1 MKLIDIATRRR
12 VTILMFTVAVL
23 LFGLVSLSRLPVNLL
38 PDLSYPT
45 LTVRTEYPGA
55 APAEIENLLTR
66 PIEEAVGVV
75 RGVRLVRSVS
85 RAGQSDVTLE
95 FAWGTPMDYAAL
107 DVREKLEV
115 LQLPLDA
122 ERPVLLRFDPST
134 EPVLRLALRRRDA
147 ERAEDGAAARAA
159 ESAGAARPQAQ
170 SQAQP
175 RPPLPVLPPA
185 SAGLGDEELKILRR
199 YSDDQLKKELETIG
213 GVAAV
218 KISGGLEDEIQVL
231 VDQYRLAQLRLG
243 SDEIARRLRAE
254 NVNLSGGRLEEG
266 TQQFLVRTVNEF
278 ASVEQIANAIIATR
292 ESRPIYLK
300 DIADV
305 RQGARE
311 REAITRVD
319 GREAVELAVY
329 REGDANI
336 VAVAR
341 DVERRLGR
349 IRDMLPADLE
359 LVKTYDQSVFI
370 RNAINEVIGAAA
382 IGGLLATL
390 VLYLFLRSAWTTA
403 IIAISIPVSVVA
415 TFALMYGG
423 NVTLNIMSL
432 GGIALAIGMLVDNS
446 IVVLESIARK
456 RELGAGV
463 LDAARGGTKEVS
475 TAVVASTLTTIAV
488 FFPLVFVEGVAGQL
502 FRDQAL
508 TVTFALL
515 VSLAV
520 ALTLIPMLASLGVRI
535 GGRNRPVGSSTI
547 SPGEGLA
554 THPPVA
560 HSPGRASTEGY
571 VPRTRIGRA
580 AQRAR
585 RTVLTG
591 GARLLLLGAAFV
603 LGGTARLLGALLAP
617 IVKAFNALYARVAAA
632 YPRVLGWSLAHR
644 AAVVGTALA
653 LLGSAALL
661 GRGLG
666 VELIPQ
672 LSQGEFNV
680 EVKLPPGTPLDRAD
694 EAIRQLDA
702 VARTLPSVERTY
714 AVAGTGNRL
723 DTNPDETGENGGTL
737 NVVLSSGA
745 TRADEA
751 RAMNALRDWLDGQ
764 PGVQHRFSRPE
775 LFTFATPIEIEVAGF
790 DLDDLRRVSTR
801 IATLMGDSP
810 RFADVETTM
819 ELGHPEIR
827 IRFDH
832 DRAARLGLRV
842 DQVADTVVR
851 QVRGEVAT
859 RYTRDDRKID
869 VLVRADESQRASVE
883 HIGRLIVNPG
893 AERPVTLEA
902 VADLDVAIGPSEIR
916 RISQQRVA
924 VVSANLRFGDLGA
937 AAEEAGRLAG
947 QVPLP
952 AGTTVRIAGQNDEMQ
967 RSFDSLMLALALA
980 VFLVYLVMASQFESL
995 LHPFVILFTIPLA
1008 LVGAVYALVLAGA
1021 TISVVVLIGL
1031 IMLAGIVVNNAIVLI
1046 TRVNQL
1052 REEGAT
1058 RHDALLEAGKARLR
1072 PIVMTTLTTT
1082 LGLLPLALGLGEGAE
1097 MRAPMAITVIGGL
1110 LASTLLTLIVIPV
1123 VYSLLDVR
1131 RTTADRTFAAPAEA
1145 QR

>member
-12 VTILMFTVAVL
+12 VTILMSTVAVL

-55 APAEIENLLTR
+55 APAEIENLLSR

-75 RGVRLVRSVS
+75 RGVRVVRSVS

-95 FAWGTPMDYAAL
+95 FAWGTQMDYAAL
-107 DVREKLEV
+107 DVRENLEV
-115 LQLPLDA
+115 LELPLDA

-134 EPVLRLALRRRDA
+134 EPVLRFALSRRGQPAAEPLSAGRVGGIAALLGRQSADA
-147 ERAEDGAAARAA
+147 APSPQRPAAA
-159 ESAGAARPQAQ
+159 PT
-170 SQAQP
+170 
-175 RPPLPVLPPA
+175 VLPPA
-185 SAGLGDEELKILRR
+185 DAGRIEDELKILRR
-199 YSDDQLKKELETIG
+199 YSDEQLKKELESIA

-218 KISGGLEDEIQVL
+218 KVSGGLEDEIQVL
-231 VDQYRLAQLRLG
+231 VDQFRLAQLRVASG
-243 SDEIARRLRAE
+243 EVASRLRAE

-278 ASVEQIANAIIATR
+278 ASVEQIGDTIIATR
-292 ESRPIYLK
+292 ENRPVYLK
-300 DIADV
+300 DIAVV

-311 REAITRVD
+311 REAITRAN

-341 DVERRLGR
+341 DVERRLQR
-349 IRDMLPADLE
+349 IRETLPADLE

-370 RNAINEVIGAAA
+370 RSAINEVIGAALL
-382 IGGLLATL
+382 GGLLATL
-390 VLYLFLRSAWTTA
+390 VLYFFLRSAWATT

-415 TFALMYGG
+415 TFAMMYGG
-423 NVTLNIMSL
+423 DVTLNIMSL

-446 IVVLESIARK
+446 IVVLENIARK
-456 RELGAGV
+456 REQGAGI
-463 LDAARGGTKEVS
+463 LEAARTGTREVS
-475 TAVVASTLTTIAV
+475 TAVIASTLTTVAV
-488 FFPLVFVEGVAGQL
+488 FFPLVFVEGIAGQL

-520 ALTLIPMLASLGVRI
+520 ALSLIPMLASLGARVS
-535 GGRNRPVGSSTI
+535 GRGVGAVAADYSDLPRPR
-547 SPGEGLA
+547 PG
-554 THPPVA
+554 TDYVA
-560 HSPGRASTEGY
+560 DDGY
-571 VPRTRIGRA
+571 VPRTRVGAI

-585 RTVLTG
+585 RALFAG
-591 GARLLLLGAAFV
+591 GTRLLIRLFAAVFVGLSWLLGK
-603 LGGTARLLGALLAP
+603 LLAP
-617 IVKAFNALYARVAAA
+617 FVLVFNAA
-632 YPRVLGWSLAHR
+632 YERLASIYPSVLAWSLAHR
-644 AAVVGTALA
+644 AVVVGVALA
-653 LLGSAALL
+653 LLASSLSVGQ
-661 GRGLG
+661 GLG

-672 LSQGEFNV
+672 LTQGEFNV
-680 EVKLPPGTPLDRAD
+680 ELKLAPGAPLARTDAVMQR
-694 EAIRQLDA
+694 LDA
-702 VARTLPSVERTY
+702 AARALPGVGRTY
-714 AVAGTGNRL
+714 AVAGSGNRL
-723 DTNPDETGENGGTL
+723 DTNPEETGENSGTL
-737 NVVLSSGA
+737 NVVLQAGS
-745 TRADEA
+745 TRADEEA
-751 RAMNALRDWLDGQ
+751 TMNALRDWLEGQ
-764 PGVQHRFSRPE
+764 PGIEHQFSRPE
-775 LFTFATPIEIEVAGF
+775 LFSFATPLEIEVAGF
-790 DLDDLRRVSTR
+790 ELGDLERVSAR
-801 IATLMGDSP
+801 IAALMEESP
-810 RFADVETTM
+810 RFADVKTTT
-819 ELGHPEIR
+819 ERGHPEIQ

-842 DQVADTVVR
+842 DQIADTIVS

-859 RYTRDDRKID
+859 RYTWDDRKVD
-869 VLVRADESQRASVE
+869 VLVRADEDQRASVE

-893 AERPVTLEA
+893 AERPVTLDA
-902 VADLDVAIGPSEIR
+902 VADLEVAVGPGEIR
-916 RISQQRVA
+916 RTAQQRVA
-924 VVSANLRFGDLGA
+924 VVSANLRYGDLGGA
-937 AAEEAGRLAG
+937 ADEARRLIGR
-947 QVPLP
+947 VPLP
-952 AGTTVRIAGQNDEMQ
+952 AGTTVRIAGQSDEMQ

-1008 LVGAVYALVLAGA
+1008 LVGAVYALAITGA
-1021 TISVVVLIGL
+1021 AVSVVVLIGL

-1052 REEGAT
+1052 REEGLA
-1058 RHDALLEAGKARLR
+1058 RHDALVEAGRARLR

-1097 MRAPMAITVIGGL
+1097 MRAPMAVTVIGGL

-1123 VYSLLDVR
+1123 VYSLVDLR
-1131 RTTADRTFAAPAEA
+1131 RTDADRAPAVPVEA
-1145 QR
+1145 RT